1 LSAQAGFQGIAQ
13 LAPSALVATWLESR
27 NLEMLPSEHVMS
39 PLVHDEQI
47 LEVRGGY
54 LEFLEIGLK

>member
-1 LSAQAGFQGIAQ
+1 MLRVPSSLRVEQHQCDAGQVI
-13 LAPSALVATWLESR
+13 
-27 NLEMLPSEHVMS
+27 EMLPSEHVMS
-39 PLVHDEQI
+39 PLARDEQI